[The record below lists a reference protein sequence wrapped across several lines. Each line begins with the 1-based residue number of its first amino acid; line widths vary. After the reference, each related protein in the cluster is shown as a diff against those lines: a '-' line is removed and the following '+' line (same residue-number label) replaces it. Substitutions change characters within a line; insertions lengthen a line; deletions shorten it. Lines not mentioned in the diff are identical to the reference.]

1 MILVIRHFAHQT
13 KDLHKNLQAKAS
25 FFKLCEGLVMAAEC
39 LESLKTMEPNK
50 TPGTIVNR
58 GKWLGGP
65 LNIKEVNKQS
75 KIYVGRSLT
84 L

>member
-1 MILVIRHFAHQT
+1 
-13 KDLHKNLQAKAS
+13 
-25 FFKLCEGLVMAAEC
+25 
-39 LESLKTMEPNK
+39 MEPNK

-58 GKWLGGP
+58 RKWLGGP